1 MIMAHSMPQ
10 IYKNKHRA
18 EATSARRKT
27 AIKTKLALTRFEA
40 WVGLVDDVNTTL
52 ATDQLVVAMALHQAL
67 EGVTNFH

>member
-1 MIMAHSMPQ
+1 MIMAHTMPQ
-10 IYKNKHRA
+10 ICKNKHRA
-18 EATSARRKT
+18 EATSTRRKT

-40 WVGLVDDVNTTL
+40 GVGLVDDVNTTL